1 LIVSDIESRLAV
13 SQDERHVLLERSLGS
28 ESKNEKLSLENNQL
42 TKKNTH
48 LEAALQEI
56 ARECQA
62 LQVRTK

>member
-1 LIVSDIESRLAV
+1 
-13 SQDERHVLLERSLGS
+13 LGS

-62 LQVRTK
+62 LQVRIK